1 MESNNKFIDLELGLS
16 QQLML
21 ENTKRNIHNWKRE
34 ELEELFLQLFQL
46 YLQSQS
52 VNRQL
57 FKLVAQLEIGELTNV
72 STESPT
78 E

>member
-34 ELEELFLQLFQL
+34 ELEELFLQLLKL

-57 FKLVAQLEIGELTNV
+57 FKLVAQLEIGELTN
-72 STESPT
+72 ESPT
-78 E
+78 K

>member
-21 ENTKRNIHNWKRE
+21 ERTKRNIDTWKRE
-34 ELEELFLQLFQL
+34 ELEELFLQLLKL

-57 FKLVAQLEIGELTNV
+57 FKLVAQLEIGELTN
-72 STESPT
+72 ESPT

>member
-21 ENTKRNIHNWKRE
+21 ENTKRNIDTWKRE
-34 ELEELFLQLFQL
+34 ELEELFLQLLKL

-57 FKLVAQLEIGELTNV
+57 FKLVAQLEIGELTN
-72 STESPT
+72 ESPT

>member
-1 MESNNKFIDLELGLS
+1 MESNNKFINLELGLS

-21 ENTKRNIHNWKRE
+21 ESTKRNIDTWKRE
-34 ELEELFLQLFQL
+34 ELEELFLQLLKL

-57 FKLVAQLEIGELTNV
+57 FKLVAQLEIGELTN
-72 STESPT
+72 ESPT